1 MVSKCPKASCEICLM
16 RQPTLE
22 SAGEFNK
29 DNPDHWEC
37 ALECAVGNSNFP
49 DRGHLCFE
57 YVADYT

>member
-22 SAGEFNK
+22 SAVEFDK
-29 DNPDHWEC
+29 DNPEHW
-37 ALECAVGNSNFP
+37 ECAVGNSNFP
-49 DRGHLCFE
+49 DGAVVCFE

>member
-1 MVSKCPKASCEICLM
+1 MVSKCPKATCEMCLM

-22 SAGEFNK
+22 SAGEFIK

-37 ALECAVGNSNFP
+37 VVGNSNFP
-49 DRGHLCFE
+49 DGASLCID